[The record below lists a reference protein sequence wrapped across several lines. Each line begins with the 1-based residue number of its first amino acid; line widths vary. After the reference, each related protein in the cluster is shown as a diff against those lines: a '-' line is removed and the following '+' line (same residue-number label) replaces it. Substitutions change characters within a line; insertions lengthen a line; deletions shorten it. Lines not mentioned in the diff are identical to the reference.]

1 MTKSTKSQQGGL
13 APSSLQTTGGVH
25 ELVARSSAWRV
36 RATKD
41 EVKIG
46 GFALSAISYYHACEH
61 ITRESRADSCTHCLH
76 ARWIMGGGRGFDTCA
91 DGMELYFLLFLL
103 AMLGLYLVGVGAYD
117 DPHGRGEHRSPR
129 KEL

>member
-1 MTKSTKSQQGGL
+1 M
-13 APSSLQTTGGVH
+13 
-25 ELVARSSAWRV
+25 
-36 RATKD
+36 RAAKD
-41 EVKIG
+41 IVKVG
-46 GFALSAISYYHACEH
+46 GFTAPHDFSYT
-61 ITRESRADSCTHCLH
+61 TRANIAHEEVEQIRARIVCTP
-76 ARWIMGGGRGFDTCA
+76 AEKEWRGREFSLCA

>member
-1 MTKSTKSQQGGL
+1 MEQVDS
-13 APSSLQTTGGVH
+13 
-25 ELVARSSAWRV
+25 
-36 RATKD
+36 
-41 EVKIG
+41 
-46 GFALSAISYYHACEH
+46 FALPAISYYHACEH
-61 ITRESRADSCTHCLH
+61 ITRKSRADSCTHCLH